1 MRVENFFDW
10 LGHAMGKAI
19 RFIVD
24 LLSGVLGAVWG
35 AMDDFL
41 HGMARA
47 IGMDVSIF
55 SFILLIVGLLLL
67 YSGVRALMRRSIIGG
82 VIWIFLGL
90 IVMSWLIH

>member
-1 MRVENFFDW
+1 MHAEAFFDW
-10 LGHAMGKAI
+10 LGHTVGQAI

-24 LLSGVLGAVWG
+24 LLSGVLGTIWA

-55 SFILLIVGLLLL
+55 SFILLALGLLLL
-67 YSGVRALMRRSIIGG
+67 FAGIRALMRRSIIGG
-82 VIWIFLGL
+82 IIWIFLGL